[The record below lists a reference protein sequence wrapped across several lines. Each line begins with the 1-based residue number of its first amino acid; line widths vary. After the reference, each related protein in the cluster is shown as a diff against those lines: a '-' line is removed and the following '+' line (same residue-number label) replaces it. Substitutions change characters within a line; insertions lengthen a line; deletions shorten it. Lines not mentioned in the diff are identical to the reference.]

1 MEQMNLMSPLDL
13 TLEISP
19 KLPSFPGS
27 PQPQFISWAT
37 NETDGYNLEL
47 IFLSS
52 HSGTH
57 LDAPFHFLDGG
68 LKIDKIP
75 LTRLICNAILCKVK
89 KGPNEAIT
97 KKDILEFEK
106 KYGNIDANSTIIFAT
121 GWNKN
126 LLKKSYFEKNPGL
139 SIDAAKYLASKKIN
153 LVGID
158 SPNIDLGKNSSF
170 PAHHVLLKKDI
181 LILENLCNLGKIS
194 RTHFKLVVLPLKL
207 KGATGSP
214 VRAIAL

>member
-1 MEQMNLMSPLDL
+1 MPFIDL

-19 KLPSFPGS
+19 QLPSFPGS
-27 PQPQFISWAT
+27 PQPQFITWAK

-57 LDAPFHFLDGG
+57 IDAPFHFIDKG

-75 LTRLICNAILCKVK
+75 LKRLVCDAVLFRIK
-89 KGPNEAIT
+89 KRQNQAIT
-97 KKDILEFEK
+97 KKDIIEFEK
-106 KYGNIDANSTIIFAT
+106 KHGKISNNSTIIFAT
-121 GWNKN
+121 GWYKN
-126 LLKKSYFEKNPGL
+126 LSKKHYFDNNPGL
-139 SIDAAKYLASKKIN
+139 SINAARYLVSKKIN

-158 SPNIDLGKNSSF
+158 SPSIDLGKDSSF
-170 PAHHVLLKKDI
+170 SVHHVLLSRDV
-181 LILENLCNLGKIS
+181 LIVENLCNLEKIS
-194 RTHFKLVVLPLKL
+194 GVHFKLIVLPLKL

-214 VRAIAL
+214 VRAIVI